1 VTTTLEREIQEQPS
15 SLARLIESQQ
25 NAVTTAARAIRA
37 FAPDYVVIAA
47 RGTSDNAARYA
58 QYVWGIKCGLYVG
71 LATPSVTSLYN
82 ASINFRRALV
92 VGISQSGASVD
103 IRSVIEHARSQGA
116 LTLSL
121 TNDASSP
128 LAAASDHHIDLSAG
142 PEKSV
147 AATKTYTAEL
157 TAVAMLA
164 AALTDDPNDRTAIA
178 QVPAWAAQT
187 LGLSTGIDAAPFT
200 YMPNFAVIGR
210 GYNYA
215 TAFEITLKV
224 QELCYVT
231 GSGYS
236 EADFRHGPIAIIQ
249 PAFPAF
255 AVAPSG
261 ATLPAM
267 LDLLDKLGERQ
278 ARRLVISDSEE
289 ALAKAEVRMP
299 IPHHVPEWLTPIVSV
314 IPGQVFALRLAH
326 AKGHSVD
333 QPRGLTKVTV
343 TR

>member
-1 VTTTLEREIQEQPS
+1 MTTTLELEIHEQPS

-25 NAVTTAARAIRA
+25 AAVTAAAEAIRA

-71 LATPSVTSLYN
+71 LATPSVNSLYH

-103 IRSVIEHARSQGA
+103 IRSVVEHARSQGA

-128 LAAASDHHIDLSAG
+128 LAQVSDHHIDLSAG
-142 PEKSV
+142 IEKSV

-164 AALTDDPNDRTAIA
+164 AAFTGDANDHTAIA
-178 QVPAWAAQT
+178 QVPSWAAQT
-187 LGLSTGIDAAPFT
+187 LGLSAGIDAAPFT

-249 PAFPAF
+249 PAFPAI

-278 ARRLVISDSEE
+278 ARRLVISDSED

-299 IPHHVPEWLTPIVSV
+299 IPQRIPEWLTPIVSV